1 MNGTQLVNR
10 NWQIPR
16 RQVYVDFAGRSL
28 WPKTNGVKIEWKLVG
43 NSQARSKHFLARI
56 ELAQDRARQA
66 KDLAEEN
73 LRKLQLPEG
82 SLLESYDVKIEGVKK
97 EPEPWWAK
105 F

>member
-1 MNGTQLVNR
+1 V
-10 NWQIPR
+10 
-16 RQVYVDFAGRSL
+16 
-28 WPKTNGVKIEWKLVG
+28 
-43 NSQARSKHFLARI
+43 
-56 ELAQDRARQA
+56 AQERARQA